1 MTGDAA
7 RQGPRALVERMRCP
21 RCGAHFRFEDSSFI
35 RCVDCGARYDC
46 VDGIW
51 RMLTPQQRARFAPF
65 LESYPIQRSLEGWE
79 RNSAYHLS
87 LPWVPR
93 DDPTSRIW
101 RIRRRSL
108 STLENQVSVHFGD
121 TSRAWALDLGAGN
134 CWLSR
139 RLAGMG
145 FSTVALDLNVEGT
158 DSLSTGQLFIE
169 HDKVW
174 FDRVQGTMDRL
185 PFGDCTFDLCTVSA
199 ALYYSD
205 VPATLREVYRVLRP
219 NGMFLISDSPV
230 YSASAPGEIMA
241 KEQRQRLSRVLG
253 HEPAEL
259 PGGAGFLVRSEILEG
274 LRATGFRTS
283 ILSSQHP
290 LGRARRRIRALLPK
304 QGREE
309 AKFPVLVS
317 IKPSS

>member
-1 MTGDAA
+1 
-7 RQGPRALVERMRCP
+7 
-21 RCGAHFRFEDSSFI
+21 
-35 RCVDCGARYDC
+35 
-46 VDGIW
+46 
-51 RMLTPQQRARFAPF
+51 MLTPQQRARFAPF